1 MKIRV
6 LDRILVAVAGII
18 LLALCTALV
27 AQVFF
32 QADVVRFISDQVNL
46 NSRLFRR
53 QMSLNRIR
61 CIRRAPCLRL

>member
-6 LDRILVAVAGII
+6 LDRILVAVAGIV
-18 LLALCTALV
+18 LLALCAALV

-46 NSRLFRR
+46 RDAVNVKYKGF
-53 QMSLNRIR
+53 
-61 CIRRAPCLRL
+61 